1 MIVYL
6 FYVDIE
12 MPESLSNLFS
22 NEQTGNELLDI
33 EQVKFYWKSIF
44 SLYLFLDDVSVI
56 AIAPS
61 IKQLQ

>member
-1 MIVYL
+1 MHEENIFCEDDYI
-6 FYVDIE
+6 Y
-12 MPESLSNLFS
+12 STNKS
-22 NEQTGNELLDI
+22 
-33 EQVKFYWKSIF
+33 KFYWKSIF

>member
-1 MIVYL
+1 MHEENKFFEDDYIY
-6 FYVDIE
+6 
-12 MPESLSNLFS
+12 STNKS
-22 NEQTGNELLDI
+22 
-33 EQVKFYWKSIF
+33 KFYWKSIF